1 MRPEELRNFELTES
15 QKMVRATAR
24 DFARKEI
31 IPYVQQWEK
40 EGRYSKDIV
49 RKMGELGFLG
59 VFIPEEYGGAGL
71 DYLSY
76 GIICEEIAYADWVCA
91 SIISVQNSLV
101 ENGILHFGT
110 EEQKQRY
117 LVPLAKGEMQASSAL
132 TEPSGGTDLA
142 GLETTARRD
151 GNYYILNGQKTF
163 CSHASHTNV
172 YFTLA
177 TVDKSLG
184 RKGICA
190 FLVENPS
197 PGMEVTPLNMSTM
210 KRGNI
215 AQIFFDD
222 VKVPKDDLLGELNR
236 GFYHAMVT
244 FEFERSTTGA
254 GAGARRGLEELV
266 NFCKKEKPNGKPL
279 IENPKVR
286 ELLGDRAIEMELT
299 WLAGWSAAWY
309 FSQRDKVGSPPPEVM
324 GLHGKSVSADRSKQ
338 LMDSLGL
345 YGQLRPDSKWAK
357 FDGRAETSWEVTRST
372 HPAGTIEANKIVL
385 GGRGLGLP
393 RVPAKFNKEIAE
405 ALADR

>member
-1 MRPEELRNFELTES
+1 MRPEELRDFELTDS
-15 QKMVRATAR
+15 QKMVRAMAR

-31 IPYVQQWEK
+31 TPNVQQWEK
-40 EGRYSKDIV
+40 DGQYPKDIV
-49 RKMGELGFLG
+49 TRMGELGFLG
-59 VFIPEEYGGAGL
+59 AFISEEYGGAGL
-71 DYLSY
+71 DHLSY

-117 LVPLAKGEMQASSAL
+117 LIPLAKGELQASSAL
-132 TEPSGGTDLA
+132 SEPSGGTDLA
-142 GLETTARRD
+142 SLQTTAKLD
-151 GNYYILNGQKTF
+151 GDHYVLNGQKTF

-222 VKVPKDDLLGELNR
+222 VRVPRENLLGEEGQGMRIVGADLAVGRFSVAARCVGQAQACLDAALNYAAQR
-236 GFYHAMVT
+236 EIFG
-244 FEFERSTTGA
+244 
-254 GAGARRGLEELV
+254 
-266 NFCKKEKPNGKPL
+266 KKESEFQMVKQM
-279 IENPKVR
+279 IADMVVSVDTAR
-286 ELLGDRAIEMELT
+286 LLVYRLGRLMDANVGRLTSIASVTKLYASEVATKAALDAI
-299 WLAGWSAAWY
+299 
-309 FSQRDKVGSPPPEVM
+309 Q
-324 GLHGKSVSADRSKQ
+324 LHGGYGFVEDYAVGRYLLEAKVLEVGEGNSQLHREIIAD
-338 LMDSLGL
+338 
-345 YGQLRPDSKWAK
+345 WA
-357 FDGRAETSWEVTRST
+357 FGIRDY
-372 HPAGTIEANKIVL
+372 
-385 GGRGLGLP
+385 
-393 RVPAKFNKEIAE
+393 
-405 ALADR
+405 

>member
-1 MRPEELRNFELTES
+1 MRPEELRDFELTDS
-15 QKMVRATAR
+15 QKMIRAMAR

-31 IPYVQQWEK
+31 TPNVQQWEK
-40 EGRYSKDIV
+40 EGRYPRDIV
-49 RKMGELGFLG
+49 TRMGELGFLG
-59 VFIPEEYGGAGL
+59 AFISEEYGGAGL
-71 DYLSY
+71 DHLSY

-117 LVPLAKGEMQASSAL
+117 LIPLAKGEMQASSAL
-132 TEPSGGTDLA
+132 SEPSGGTDLA
-142 GLETTARRD
+142 SLQTTAKLD
-151 GNYYILNGQKTF
+151 GDHYVLNGQKTF

-222 VKVPKDDLLGELNR
+222 VRVPKENLLGEEGQGMRIVGADLAVGRFSVAARCVGQAQACLDAALNYAAQR
-236 GFYHAMVT
+236 EIFG
-244 FEFERSTTGA
+244 
-254 GAGARRGLEELV
+254 
-266 NFCKKEKPNGKPL
+266 KKESEFQMVKQM
-279 IENPKVR
+279 IADMVVSIDTAR
-286 ELLGDRAIEMELT
+286 LLVYRLGRLMDANVGRLTSIASVTKLYASEVATKAALDAI
-299 WLAGWSAAWY
+299 
-309 FSQRDKVGSPPPEVM
+309 Q
-324 GLHGKSVSADRSKQ
+324 LHGGYGFVEDYAVGRYLLEAKVLEVGEGNSQLHREIIAD
-338 LMDSLGL
+338 
-345 YGQLRPDSKWAK
+345 WA
-357 FDGRAETSWEVTRST
+357 FGIRDY
-372 HPAGTIEANKIVL
+372 
-385 GGRGLGLP
+385 
-393 RVPAKFNKEIAE
+393 
-405 ALADR
+405 

>member
-1 MRPEELRNFELTES
+1 MRPEELRDFELTDS
-15 QKMVRATAR
+15 QKMVRTMAR

-31 IPYVQQWEK
+31 TPNVQQWEK
-40 EGRYSKDIV
+40 DGQYPKDIV
-49 RKMGELGFLG
+49 TRMGELGFLG
-59 VFIPEEYGGAGL
+59 AFISEEYGGAGL
-71 DYLSY
+71 DHLSY

-117 LVPLAKGEMQASSAL
+117 LIPLAKGELQASSAL
-132 TEPSGGTDLA
+132 SEPSGGTDLA
-142 GLETTARRD
+142 SLQTTAKLD
-151 GNYYILNGQKTF
+151 GDHYILNGQKTF

-222 VKVPKDDLLGELNR
+222 VRVPRENLLGEEGQGMRIVGADLAVGRFSVAARCVGQAQACLDAALNYAAQR
-236 GFYHAMVT
+236 EIFG
-244 FEFERSTTGA
+244 
-254 GAGARRGLEELV
+254 
-266 NFCKKEKPNGKPL
+266 KKESEFQMVKQM
-279 IENPKVR
+279 IADMVVSVDTAR
-286 ELLGDRAIEMELT
+286 LLVYRLGRLMDANVGRLTSIASVTKLYASEVATKAALDAI
-299 WLAGWSAAWY
+299 
-309 FSQRDKVGSPPPEVM
+309 Q
-324 GLHGKSVSADRSKQ
+324 LHGGYGFVEDYAVGRYLLESKMLEVGEGNSQLHREIIAD
-338 LMDSLGL
+338 
-345 YGQLRPDSKWAK
+345 WA
-357 FDGRAETSWEVTRST
+357 FGIRDY
-372 HPAGTIEANKIVL
+372 
-385 GGRGLGLP
+385 
-393 RVPAKFNKEIAE
+393 
-405 ALADR
+405 

>member
-15 QKMVRATAR
+15 QKMVRAMAR
-24 DFARKEI
+24 DFAQKEI
-31 IPYVQQWEK
+31 IPNVQQWEK
-40 EGRYSKDIV
+40 EGCYPKDIV

-142 GLETTARRD
+142 SLETTARRD
-151 GNYYILNGQKTF
+151 GDYYILNGQKTF

-184 RKGICA
+184 RRGICA

-215 AQIFFDD
+215 AQIFLDD
-222 VKVPKDDLLGELNR
+222 VRVPKENLLGEEGRGMTIVGADLAMGRFSVAARCVGQAQACLDAALNYAPQR
-236 GFYHAMVT
+236 TIFG
-244 FEFERSTTGA
+244 
-254 GAGARRGLEELV
+254 
-266 NFCKKEKPNGKPL
+266 KKESEFQMVKQIVADML
-279 IENPKVR
+279 VSVETAR
-286 ELLGDRAIEMELT
+286 LLVYRLGRLMDANVGRVTSIASMTKLYASEVAT
-299 WLAGWSAAWY
+299 KAALD
-309 FSQRDKVGSPPPEVM
+309 SIQ
-324 GLHGKSVSADRSKQ
+324 LHGGYGFTEEFPVGRYLLEAKVLEVGEGNNQLHRDIIAD
-338 LMDSLGL
+338 
-345 YGQLRPDSKWAK
+345 WA
-357 FDGRAETSWEVTRST
+357 FGVRDY
-372 HPAGTIEANKIVL
+372 
-385 GGRGLGLP
+385 
-393 RVPAKFNKEIAE
+393 
-405 ALADR
+405 

>member
-1 MRPEELRNFELTES
+1 MRPEELRDFELTET
-15 QKMVRATAR
+15 QKMVRTMAR

-31 IPYVQQWEK
+31 IPNVQQWEK
-40 EGRYSKDIV
+40 KGGYPTDII

-132 TEPSGGTDLA
+132 TEPSGGTDLV
-142 GLETTARRD
+142 GLETTARQD
-151 GNYYILNGQKTF
+151 GDYYILNGQKTF
-163 CSHASHTNV
+163 CSHASRSNI

-197 PGMEVTPLNMSTM
+197 PGIEVTPLNMSTM
-210 KRGNI
+210 KRGNV

-222 VKVPKDDLLGELNR
+222 VRVPSENLLGEEGQGMTIVGADLAIGRYSVAARCVGQAQACLNAALSYAPQR
-236 GFYHAMVT
+236 KIFG
-244 FEFERSTTGA
+244 
-254 GAGARRGLEELV
+254 
-266 NFCKKEKPNGKPL
+266 KKESEFQMVKQIIADML
-279 IENPKVR
+279 VSVETAR
-286 ELLGDRAIEMELT
+286 LLVYRLGRLLDANVGRVTSIASMTKLYASEIATKAALDAI
-299 WLAGWSAAWY
+299 
-309 FSQRDKVGSPPPEVM
+309 Q
-324 GLHGKSVSADRSKQ
+324 LHGGYGFTEEFAVGRYLLEAKVLEVGEGNNQLHRDVVAD
-338 LMDSLGL
+338 
-345 YGQLRPDSKWAK
+345 WA
-357 FDGRAETSWEVTRST
+357 FGVRDY
-372 HPAGTIEANKIVL
+372 
-385 GGRGLGLP
+385 
-393 RVPAKFNKEIAE
+393 
-405 ALADR
+405 